1 MSDVRVSLN
10 QLLVLV
16 LCATVSLVAIM
27 LVIVRYSC
35 VTRAIPCSYHV
46 FFLIQSR
53 GTIRSLP
60 SDKAPGPDGFTGK
73 FYKVCWP
80 IIKLDIMAA
89 SLAVCVRVY

>member
-1 MSDVRVSLN
+1 MRASLN

-16 LCATVSLVAIM
+16 LCATVSLAIM

>member
-1 MSDVRVSLN
+1 VRASLN

-16 LCATVSLVAIM
+16 LCATVSLAIM

-35 VTRAIPCSYHV
+35 VTRAIPCPYYV

>member
-1 MSDVRVSLN
+1 VRASLN

-16 LCATVSLVAIM
+16 LCATVSLAIM